1 MWDNCEIIFIIG
13 HSLCFCIL
21 LYCIIVIII
30 TTISLSIFLLI
41 HDITLKL
48 CFELRNFLGAVVIV
62 VVSTDSCYS
71 CLSDYEPLI
80 F

>member
-1 MWDNCEIIFIIG
+1 MWDNCQIIFIIG
-13 HSLCFCIL
+13 HSLCYCIL

-30 TTISLSIFLLI
+30 TTKPINFLLI
-41 HDITLKL
+41 PDITLKL
-48 CFELRNFLGAVVIV
+48 YFEFRNFLGAVVIV